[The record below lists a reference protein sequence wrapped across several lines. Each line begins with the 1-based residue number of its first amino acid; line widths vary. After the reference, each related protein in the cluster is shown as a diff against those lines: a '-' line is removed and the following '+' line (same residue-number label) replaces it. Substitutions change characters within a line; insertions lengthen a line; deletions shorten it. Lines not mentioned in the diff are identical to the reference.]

1 MAKSLVM
8 QEQQTLVVTP
18 DLITSA
24 QTYSEYREMID
35 GLLQENKTT
44 GINHSES
51 YLDYT
56 RMNVQRMNRWD
67 KTVKI
72 SPELEQV
79 VSSISSPQI
88 WLLITEA
95 WCGDAAQ
102 SIPFIAKLA
111 ELNPLIKLRLVLRDE
126 NPELMDAYLTEGA
139 RSIPIL
145 IGLSDDL
152 SRELF
157 VWGPRPAFLQ
167 NRLKAYKLDPQNI
180 TPKEFADGTHLW
192 YARDKNKAIA
202 EEITPLIASTI

>member
-1 MAKSLVM
+1 M
-8 QEQQTLVVTP
+8 QEQQTLVISP
-18 DLITSA
+18 ELIASS
-24 QTYSEYREMID
+24 QTYLEYREMID
-35 GLLQENKTT
+35 GLLGQNKTT

-51 YLDYT
+51 YLNYT

-72 SPELEQV
+72 SAELDKI

-88 WLLITEA
+88 WLVITEA

-111 ELNPLIKLRLVLRDE
+111 SLSPLIQLRFVLRDE
-126 NPELMDAYLTEGA
+126 NPELMDAYLTGGA

-145 IGLSDDL
+145 IGLNGDL
-152 SRELF
+152 SKELF
-157 VWGPRPAFLQ
+157 VWGPRPEFLQ

-202 EEITPLIASTI
+202 EELTPLIASTK

>member
-1 MAKSLVM
+1 MLD
-8 QEQQTLVVTP
+8 QQVE
-18 DLITSA
+18 LITAELIASA
-24 QTYSEYREMID
+24 MTYPEYKSMIAQ
-35 GLLQENKTT
+35 LLSENKTT
-44 GINHSES
+44 GANHSES

-67 KTVKI
+67 KTAKVSPGLEKI
-72 SPELEQV
+72 
-79 VSSISSPQI
+79 VSSISSPQV

-111 ELNPLIKLRLVLRDE
+111 GMNARIELKFVLRDE

-139 RSIPIL
+139 RSIPVL
-145 IGLSDDL
+145 IALSADL
-152 SRELF
+152 GKELF
-157 VWGPRPAFLQ
+157 VWGPRPKFLQ
-167 NRLKAYKLDPQNI
+167 DRLKAYKLDPQNI

-202 EEITPLIASTI
+202 EELTPLIASTI